1 MCWILAE
8 DCDKKHLIKRKF
20 LSFKYHKA
28 EKFHKIMRVIK
39 DPIATLVIIKP
50 RRRVWGYHL
59 PDGEYKGYQGG
70 WINNETF
77 RELKNQPQK

>member
-1 MCWILAE
+1 
-8 DCDKKHLIKRKF
+8 
-20 LSFKYHKA
+20 
-28 EKFHKIMRVIK
+28 MRVIK